1 MANATRG
8 RDGLTGLQR
17 GFVDAVVSG
26 EAASAT
32 EAARMAGYN
41 AGSDVAMRVA
51 AHDVAQVPK
60 VRAAIAAAFAAQGLT
75 EGWVAGRLRTYGED
89 EAPGVRAPA
98 VRSVEL
104 AARILGML
112 APETQVTIDARS
124 ILLPGAQSLTLAEVE
139 AMISTLER
147 DALSSPSPES
157 DTT

>member
-1 MANATRG
+1 MPSAMRG

-26 EAASAT
+26 EATSAT
-32 EAARMAGYN
+32 HAAALAGYN
-41 AGSDVAMRVA
+41 ATGTSLRVQ

-60 VRAAIAAAFAAQGLT
+60 VRAAIAAAMAEQGLT

-89 EAPGVRAPA
+89 EAPRVRVPA

-112 APETQVTIDARS
+112 QPENTTVIDARS
-124 ILLPGAQSLTLAEVE
+124 IIVPGSEALSLDQLG
-139 AMISTLER
+139 AMIAALER

-157 DTT
+157 EAT